1 MLPLN
6 KAKRSVLNCV
16 PRRHKFLFCI
26 GGISRN
32 APLFDELD
40 FNECENVLCC
50 YSRIKI
56 CIARTFE
63 IGCRIKKYDTYIVAL
78 YLLIRSTREGTVS
91 GRVDTRDILVTA
103 LLLKI
108 Y

>member
-1 MLPLN
+1 M
-6 KAKRSVLNCV
+6 
-16 PRRHKFLFCI
+16 H
-26 GGISRN
+26 
-32 APLFDELD
+32 PLFHELD

-63 IGCRIKKYDTYIVAL
+63 IGCRIKNDDTYIVAL
-78 YLLIRSTREGTVS
+78 YLLISSTREGT
-91 GRVDTRDILVTA
+91 GRVDTRAILVTA